1 MKLEV
6 ASKTRGVLVK
16 PESSKYWALC
26 ALLMILLLD
35 ADPVLATQTH
45 GEPEGLY
52 VHQFAHLF
60 FIISMGTL
68 EFWLRQRNLVQEPG
82 WKYIQL
88 AAIFFIVWNLD
99 AALVHLMDEHL
110 DILGI
115 TKSDLWHIQIE
126 SVQGHYSLPILYYVL
141 KLDHLFCVPAMFF
154 LYRGLR
160 SLVIDA
166 ERRAQA
172 ENHLQ
177 AEDRVQAEGGLQD
190 VNGPSGE
197 FQR

>member
-1 MKLEV
+1 
-6 ASKTRGVLVK
+6 VK
-16 PESSKYWALC
+16 PESSKYWAFFV
-26 ALLMILLLD
+26 LLMTLLLL

-52 VHQFAHLF
+52 VHQIAHLF
-60 FIISMGTL
+60 FIISMGSL

-99 AALVHLMDEHL
+99 AVLVHLMDEHL

-115 TKSDLWHIQIE
+115 AKIDLWHIQIE
-126 SVQGHYSLPILYYVL
+126 SSQGHYSLPILYYVL

-154 LYRGLR
+154 LYLGLR
-160 SLVIDA
+160 RLVIEA
-166 ERRAQA
+166 ENRLQTERRDQI
-172 ENHLQ
+172 
-177 AEDRVQAEGGLQD
+177 EGGLQGE
-190 VNGPSGE
+190 NGFPGE
-197 FQR
+197 PQR

>member
-1 MKLEV
+1 M
-6 ASKTRGVLVK
+6 K

-26 ALLMILLLD
+26 ALLMILLLH

-45 GEPEGLY
+45 KEPEGLY
-52 VHQFAHLF
+52 MHQIAHLF
-60 FIISMGTL
+60 FIISMGSL

-82 WKYIQL
+82 WKFIQL
-88 AAIFFIVWNLD
+88 AAILFIVWNLD

-126 SVQGHYSLPILYYVL
+126 SLQGHYSLPILYYLL
-141 KLDHLFCVPAMFF
+141 KLDHLICVPAMFC

-160 SLVIDA
+160 RLVIEAENGLQA
-166 ERRAQA
+166 ERRVQTEHGPQA
-172 ENHLQ
+172 ET
-177 AEDRVQAEGGLQD
+177 GL
-190 VNGPSGE
+190 SGE
-197 FQR
+197 SQR